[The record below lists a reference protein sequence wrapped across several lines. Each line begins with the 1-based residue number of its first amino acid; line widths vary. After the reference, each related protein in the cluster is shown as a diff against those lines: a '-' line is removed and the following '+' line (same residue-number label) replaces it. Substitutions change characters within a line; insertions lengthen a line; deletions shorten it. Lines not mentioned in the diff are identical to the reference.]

1 MLMPLT
7 QHTLKGAFLRG
18 RKERRKLQTQT
29 SFKVPTYLEGGREK
43 WVEKQ
48 GRALDSGRK
57 LVLWISLWKHT

>member
-1 MLMPLT
+1 MLMLRT
-7 QHTLKGAFLRG
+7 QYTLKGAFLRG

-29 SFKVPTYLEGGREK
+29 LFKVPTYLEGGREK
-43 WVEKQ
+43 WVERQ